1 MTKGKKTNLNVM
13 FENNRN
19 KGHTLMNI
27 DSLSYNKYYQNN
39 YTNDFRRNTK
49 KQKSIINVSNQI

>member
-27 DSLSYNKYYQNN
+27 GSLPYNKYCQNN